1 MTEKRYDYLILGNS
15 TAAVAAVEAIRS
27 VDADGSVAVVSDQ
40 PNHVYSPPL
49 ITYVLGGKV
58 AEDKLYTRPRDFYA
72 KLKLDTYFGAL
83 ATRVQPEEH
92 QVVLASGA
100 VLGYGKLLLATGG
113 KPIVPPLPGVDLQ
126 GVFTFTRHD
135 DMCHVREYIQRERV
149 TQAVVIGGG
158 MIGVKVAEAF
168 AALRLETTIVE
179 LMDRVLAQAL
189 DETGSAMAKRAL
201 EQAGIRVI
209 TGSGVTSI
217 GGSDGRV
224 QSVTLDSGSRLPGQL
239 VIVAV
244 GVRSNVQLAHEAG
257 LSVNRGVLVD
267 EHMRTSVADIYAA
280 GDVAEAYDPL
290 LGEARPVAIWPA
302 ASMQGEIAGLNMAGQ
317 ETTYS
322 GSIPMNSIQVCGLP
336 TISVGIISAPEG
348 SGIET
353 EESRSPDGKSYRRLF
368 IQGDRLVG
376 AIFVGDI
383 ERAGIITGLIR
394 NAIDVSSFR
403 KQLIQRDLGLL
414 SLPKH
419 YRKHMVS
426 GPGIE
431 V

>member
-1 MTEKRYDYLILGNS
+1 MSEKRYDYLILGNS

-49 ITYVLGGKV
+49 ITYVLAGKIP
-58 AEDKLYTRPRDFYA
+58 EDRLYTRSRDFYA
-72 KLKLDTYFGAL
+72 KLKVDTYFGVP
-83 ATRVQPEEH
+83 ATQLQPDEH

-100 VLGYGKLLLATGG
+100 TLGYGKLLLATGG
-113 KPIVPPLPGVDLQ
+113 QPIIPPLPGVELQ

-135 DMCHVREYIQRERV
+135 DMCRVREFIQHNRV
-149 TQAVVIGGG
+149 TQTVVIGGG

-168 AALRLETTIVE
+168 AALGLETTIVE

-201 EQAGIRVI
+201 EQAGVRVI

-217 GGSDGRV
+217 GGSDGHV
-224 QSVTLDSGSRLPGQL
+224 QSVTLDSGSRLPAQL
-239 VIVAV
+239 VILAV
-244 GVRSNVQLAHEAG
+244 GVRPNVQLAHEAG
-257 LSVNRGVLVD
+257 LSVNRGLLVD
-267 EHMRTSVADIYAA
+267 DHMLTSAPDVYAA

-302 ASMQGEIAGLNMAGQ
+302 AAMQGEVAGLNMAGQ
-317 ETTYS
+317 DAGYS

-336 TISVGIISAPEG
+336 TISVGLTVPPEG
-348 SGIET
+348 SDTLEY
-353 EESRSPDGKSYRRLF
+353 RSPDGKSYRRMF
-368 IQGDRLVG
+368 IVGNRIVG

-394 NAIDVSSFR
+394 GAIDVGSFR
-403 KQLIQRDLGLL
+403 EKLIQRDLGLL

-419 YRKHMVS
+419 YRKHIVS

>member
-1 MTEKRYDYLILGNS
+1 MSEKRYDYLILGNS

-27 VDADGSVAVVSDQ
+27 VDADGSIAVVSDQ

-49 ITYVLGGKV
+49 ITYVLAGKI
-58 AEDKLYTRPRDFYA
+58 AEDKLYTRSRDFYA
-72 KLKLDTYFGAL
+72 KLKVDTYFGVP
-83 ATRVQPEEH
+83 ATQVRPEEH

-100 VLGYGKLLLATGG
+100 TLGYGKLLLATGG
-113 KPIVPPLPGVDLQ
+113 KPIVPPLPGVELQ

-135 DMCHVREYIQRERV
+135 DMCRVREFIQSNRV

-217 GGSDGRV
+217 GGSDGHV
-224 QSVTLDSGSRLPGQL
+224 QSVTLDSGSRLPAQL

-244 GVRSNVQLAHEAG
+244 GVRPNVQLAHEAG
-257 LSVNRGVLVD
+257 LSVNRGILVD
-267 EHMRTSVADIYAA
+267 DHMKTSAEDVYAA

-290 LGEARPVAIWPA
+290 IGEARPVAIWPA
-302 ASMQGEIAGLNMAGQ
+302 ASMQGEFAGLNMAGQ
-317 ETTYS
+317 EAAYS

-336 TISVGIISAPEG
+336 TVSVGLIAPPEG
-348 SGIET
+348 SDTVEY
-353 EESRSPDGKSYRRLF
+353 RSPDAKSYRRMF
-368 IQGDRLVG
+368 IAGNRIVG

-394 NAIDVSSFR
+394 GAIDVSSFR
-403 KQLIQRDLGLL
+403 EKLIQRDLGLL

>member
-1 MTEKRYDYLILGNS
+1 MSEKRYDYLILGNS
-15 TAAVAAVEAIRS
+15 TAAVAAVEAIRA
-27 VDADGSVAVVSDQ
+27 VDAAGTVAVVSDQ
-40 PNHVYSPPL
+40 PQHVYSPPL
-49 ITYVLGGKV
+49 ITYVLGGKI
-58 AEDKLYTRPRDFYA
+58 AEDRLYTRARDFYA
-72 KLKLDTYFGAL
+72 QLKVDTYFGVP
-83 ATRVQPEEH
+83 ATSLRPDEH

-100 VLGYGKLLLATGG
+100 ALGYGKLLLATGG
-113 KPIVPPLPGVDLQ
+113 TPVIPPLPGVDLQ

-135 DMCHVREYIQRERV
+135 DMVRVREYIRQHKV
-149 TQAVVIGGG
+149 ISAVVIGGG

-168 AALRLETTIVE
+168 SALGLETTIVE
-179 LMDRVLAQAL
+179 MLDRVLAQAL
-189 DETGSAMAKRAL
+189 DEVGSAMAKRAL
-201 EQAGIRVI
+201 EAHGLRVL

-224 QSVTLDSGSRLPGQL
+224 QSVSLDSGSRLPAQV

-244 GVRSNVQLAHEAG
+244 GVRPNVQLAHEGG

-267 EHMRTSVADIYAA
+267 EHMRTSAADVFAA

-290 LGEARPVAIWPA
+290 IGEARPIAIWPA
-302 ASMQGEIAGLNMAGQ
+302 ASLQGETAGMNMAGQ
-317 ETTYS
+317 DAAYD

-336 TISVGIISAPEG
+336 TISVGLNTPPEG
-348 SGIET
+348 AET
-353 EESRSPDGKSYRRLF
+353 LEYRSPDGKIYRRMF
-368 IQGDRLVG
+368 IVGDRIVG
-376 AIFVGDI
+376 AIFIGDI

-394 NAIDVSSFR
+394 GAIDVSSFR
-403 KQLIQRDLGLL
+403 EKLIKRDLGLL

-419 YRKHMVS
+419 YRKHIVR